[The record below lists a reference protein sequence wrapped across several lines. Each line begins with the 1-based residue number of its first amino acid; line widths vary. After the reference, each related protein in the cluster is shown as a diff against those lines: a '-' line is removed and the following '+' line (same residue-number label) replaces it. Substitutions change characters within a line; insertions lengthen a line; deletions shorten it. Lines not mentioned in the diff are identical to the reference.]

1 MTYCTNPSYKYSGK
15 LKKFTHSYEYQVD
28 DGSMSA
34 FLIYLFISHLRQL
47 RQQSDSVI
55 CCVRRKIQVSW
66 GYVLVLLESTYR
78 KYSNLHSTTASRGC
92 ENLSYTMDY
101 TKAREKFDE
110 VVDAEGVK
118 VFVDSKAVMYLIGT
132 EMDYISN
139 DLQQE
144 FVFNNPNTKSSCG
157 CGKSFSV

>member
-1 MTYCTNPSYKYSGK
+1 
-15 LKKFTHSYEYQVD
+15 
-28 DGSMSA
+28 
-34 FLIYLFISHLRQL
+34 
-47 RQQSDSVI
+47 
-55 CCVRRKIQVSW
+55 
-66 GYVLVLLESTYR
+66 
-78 KYSNLHSTTASRGC
+78 
-92 ENLSYTMDY
+92 MDY